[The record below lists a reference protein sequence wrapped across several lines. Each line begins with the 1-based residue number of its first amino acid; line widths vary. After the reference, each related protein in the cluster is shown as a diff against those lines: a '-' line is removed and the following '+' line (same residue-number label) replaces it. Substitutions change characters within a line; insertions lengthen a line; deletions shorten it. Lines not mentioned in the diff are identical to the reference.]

1 MAAGKAR
8 DASGRLVQKYPDVRG
23 LLGTA
28 KARKA
33 LWEAT
38 KISGPQSG
46 IRYSAAREGLV
57 IEQLR
62 KLQGKVSAEAG
73 AAAAEAQCASG
84 DEAPLTSDSEE
95 EG

>member
-1 MAAGKAR
+1 M
-8 DASGRLVQKYPDVRG
+8 QKYPDVRG

-38 KISGPQSG
+38 KVSGPQSG

-84 DEAPLTSDSEE
+84 DEAPPTSDSEE
-95 EG
+95 EE